1 MHPFPTIVDAG
12 GNFFQSESFVSE
24 HHHHHSANYGRAF
37 AIGITL
43 NVVFV
48 LVEVFYGLQA
58 DSLALL
64 SDAGHNLSD
73 VLGLLIAWGGYYLAR
88 LRPNQKHTYG
98 LGRATILAAL
108 FNALILLVAIGGIA
122 WEAIA
127 RFSHPVPIQGG
138 IVMWVAGIGVVING
152 ITAWLFM
159 SGNKDDL
166 NLRGA
171 FLHMTADAL
180 VSLGVV
186 IAGAVFL
193 LTGWTWLDPAISLAI
208 AVVILLGTWGLL
220 RQSLHLSLDGVPDS
234 IDLNAVR
241 SYLAAQPGVIEVHDL
256 HVWAMSTSE
265 VALTAHLVTNGE
277 QLKDDFLSRVANELH
292 NEYGIE
298 HATIQ
303 IESGN
308 ITCALSTH
316 A

>member
-1 MHPFPTIVDAG
+1 MTD
-12 GNFFQSESFVSE
+12 
-24 HHHHHSANYGRAF
+24 HHHSHATNYGRAF
-37 AIGITL
+37 AAGISL
-43 NVVFV
+43 NVLFV
-48 LVEVFYGLQA
+48 LVEMFYGWQA

-73 VLGLLIAWGGYYLAR
+73 VLGLAIAWGGFYLGK

-98 LGRATILAAL
+98 LGRVTIMAAL

-127 RFSHPVPIQGG
+127 RFNHPVPIQGG
-138 IVMWVAGIGVVING
+138 TVILVAAIGVAVNG
-152 ITAWLFM
+152 ITAWLFV

-171 FLHMTADAL
+171 FLHMAADAL

-186 IAGAVFL
+186 IAGAIYIWA
-193 LTGWTWLDPAISLAI
+193 GWSWLDPAISLAI

-220 RQSLHLSLDGVPDS
+220 RQSLHLSLDGVPAS
-234 IDLNAVR
+234 IELDEVR
-241 SYLAAQPGVIEVHDL
+241 SYLATQPGVSEVHDL

-265 VALTAHLVTNGE
+265 IALTAHLVLPDGHQGN
-277 QLKDDFLSRVANELH
+277 DFLKRVSEELH
-292 NEYGIE
+292 DQFAIE

-303 IESGN
+303 IEIGGR
-308 ITCALSTH
+308 TCALSAH

>member
-1 MHPFPTIVDAG
+1 MTALD
-12 GNFFQSESFVSE
+12 
-24 HHHHHSANYGRAF
+24 HSHSHAANYNRAF
-37 AIGITL
+37 IIGITL
-43 NVVFV
+43 NVLFV
-48 LVEVFYGLQA
+48 LVEAFYGWQA

-73 VLGLLIAWGGYYLAR
+73 VLGLLIAWGGFYLAR
-88 LRPNQKHTYG
+88 LRPDQKHTYG
-98 LGRATILAAL
+98 WGRATIMAAL

-122 WEAIA
+122 WEAIS

-138 IVMWVAGIGVVING
+138 IVMLVAAVGVVING

-171 FLHMTADAL
+171 FLHMAADAL

-186 IAGAVFL
+186 IAGAL
-193 LTGWTWLDPAISLAI
+193 YIWSGWTWLDPAISLVI

-220 RQSLHLSLDGVPDS
+220 HQSLHLSLDGVPAS
-234 IDLNAVR
+234 IELDKVKDHL
-241 SYLAAQPGVIEVHDL
+241 LALPEVSDVHDL

-265 VALTAHLVTNGE
+265 IALTAHLVARDGHPE
-277 QLKDDFLSRVANELH
+277 DDFLNRVAEELH
-292 NEYGIE
+292 DKFGID

-303 IESGN
+303 VETGN
-308 ITCALSTH
+308 LACALSGH
-316 A
+316 V